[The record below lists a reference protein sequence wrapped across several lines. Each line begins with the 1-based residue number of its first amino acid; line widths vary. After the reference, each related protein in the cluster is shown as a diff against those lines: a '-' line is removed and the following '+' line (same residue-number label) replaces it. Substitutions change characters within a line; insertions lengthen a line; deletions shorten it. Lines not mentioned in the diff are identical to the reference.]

1 MDGTNNIWSED
12 QANLLKFTLHNIIT
26 TFTKITHFIS
36 DKFFLATPFN
46 QGYRLFDLE
55 STSLED
61 MLFKATEV
69 LKKNNL
75 SCVNLE
81 NADGIPI
88 IRIRLEPGPV
98 VIIEDYITDETLCT
112 ILL

>member
-1 MDGTNNIWSED
+1 MDRIKNIWSED
-12 QANLLKFTLHNIIT
+12 QAGLLKFCLHNIIT
-26 TFTKITHFIS
+26 TFTKITHYIS
-36 DKFFLATPFN
+36 EKFYLATPFN
-46 QGYRLFDLE
+46 QGYRFFDLE

-61 MLFKATEV
+61 IMFKATEV

-88 IRIRLEPGPV
+88 LRIRLEPGPA